1 MNFRKLTVLMLLV
14 FLIAGIIYVQYE
26 VQANNNIVKIKVD
39 ELNVRSGPGLDF
51 EVIGKINQGEA
62 LQIIEEKN
70 KWYKIKLA
78 NNNEGWIAGWY
89 TEQYTESTPISKIA
103 EANVTYLNV
112 RSGPST
118 SFAIIEQIHPET
130 KYPVVEIEGDWVKI
144 QLNSNK
150 VGWVAKW
157 LVNIAESSPS
167 TETLESDFVTI
178 QADNLNVRYGPSTNA
193 QVIGKLNR
201 GTKVEVVAIEE
212 GWYKIKFNDTF
223 GYIAS
228 KYATKIDSEADS
240 GAGNENNNDNE
251 TGTTTPPPADE
262 NKIQQVI
269 VNTNILNLRN
279 GPGNQYDVIGK
290 LNNGDILTV
299 LDKDGDWF
307 YISKNSLPETKGWVA
322 NWLVSDYN
330 QVVSNQPTVTI
341 LNPGTNLREGP
352 STSTNVVAI
361 ANVGD
366 QFPIIATEGDWYQI
380 QLPDGRKA
388 YVAGWLVT
396 AKGLEQNISR
406 GIEGILQGKK
416 IVIDAGH
423 GGNDQGAT
431 GLHFKSIEKDL
442 NLKVAKLLENKLEAA
457 GATVYMTRTGN
468 SKPSLQSRVDTAI
481 IHRAD
486 AFVSIH
492 HNTNI
497 NTSINGTITYYRDG
511 SDKELAKSIQTE
523 LVKLTGTKNL
533 GYRYGDYFVL
543 RENSQVA
550 VIVELA
556 FISNYHDELKARS
569 DKFQENAAEGI
580 FQGLIK
586 YFN

>member
-1 MNFRKLTVLMLLV
+1 MNYRRLTILILLV
-14 FLIAGIIYVQYE
+14 LLIPGIIFIHGE
-26 VQANNNIVKIKVD
+26 VQANSNKFVKITVD
-39 ELNVRSGPGLDF
+39 GLNVRNGPGLDYD
-51 EVIGKINQGEA
+51 VIGKVNKGET

-70 KWYKIKLA
+70 KWYKIKLK
-78 NNNEGWIAGWY
+78 NNSEGWIAGWY
-89 TEQYTESTPISKIA
+89 VEQYTESTLISKVA

-118 SFAIIEQIHPET
+118 SFAIVEQIHPET
-130 KYPVVEIEGDWVKI
+130 KYPVIEIEGDWVKI

-150 VGWVAKW
+150 TGWVAKW
-157 LVNIAESSPS
+157 LVNITESSPS

-178 QADNLNVRYGPSTNA
+178 QADNLNVRSGPSTA
-193 QVIGKLNR
+193 TQVIGKLNR
-201 GTKVEVVAIEE
+201 GAKVEVIAIED
-212 GWYKIKFNDTF
+212 GWYKIKFNNTF

-228 KYATKIDSEADS
+228 KYATQIDSYNNNNNSENLADNKTKS
-240 GAGNENNNDNE
+240 SENEN
-251 TGTTTPPPADE
+251 
-262 NKIQQVI
+262 KSQQVI
-269 VNTNILNLRN
+269 VNTNILNLRS
-279 GPGNQYDVIGK
+279 GPDNQYEVIGK
-290 LNNGDILTV
+290 LKNGDILTV

-307 YISKNSLPETKGWVA
+307 YISKATAPEIKGWVA

-330 QVVSNQPTVTI
+330 LVVSNQPTVTI

-352 STSTNVVAI
+352 STSTNVIGI
-361 ANVGD
+361 ANAGE

-388 YVAGWLVT
+388 YVAGWIVT
-396 AKGLEQNISR
+396 TKGMEQNISR
-406 GIEGILQGKK
+406 GIEKILQGKR
-416 IVIDAGH
+416 IVIDPGH
-423 GGNDQGAT
+423 GGRDNGAT
-431 GLHFKSIEKDL
+431 GLHFKSIEKNL
-442 NLKVAKLLENKLEAA
+442 NFEVAKLLEKKLTAA
-457 GATVYMTRTGN
+457 GATVYMTRTDD
-468 SKPSLQSRVDTAI
+468 SKPSLQARVDTAI

-497 NTSINGTITYYRDG
+497 DTSINGTITYYRDS
-511 SDKELAKSIQTE
+511 SDKELAKSIQSE
-523 LVKLTGTKNL
+523 VVKKTGTKDL

-543 RENSQVA
+543 RENSQVG

-569 DKFQENAAEGI
+569 NKFQENAAEGI

>member
-1 MNFRKLTVLMLLV
+1 MNYRRLTALALLIL
-14 FLIAGIIYVQYE
+14 LISGIIYMQNE
-26 VQANNNIVKIKVD
+26 AQANTNNLVKIAVD
-39 ELNVRSGPGLDF
+39 GLNVRSGPGLEY
-51 EVIGKINQGEA
+51 EVIGKVNKGET

-70 KWYKIKLA
+70 KWYKISFS
-78 NNNEGWIAGWY
+78 NNKVGWVAGWY
-89 TEQYTESTPISKIA
+89 TEQYIDSTPVVKTA

-112 RSGPST
+112 RTGPST
-118 SFAIIEQIHPET
+118 SFAVIEQIHPET
-130 KYPVVEIEGDWVKI
+130 KYPIIEIEGDWVKI

-157 LVNIAESSPS
+157 LVNISESSPS
-167 TETLESDFVTI
+167 TETLKSDFVTI
-178 QADNLNVRYGPSTNA
+178 QADNLNVRSGPSTDF
-193 QVIGKLNR
+193 QIIGKLNK
-201 GTKVEVVAIEE
+201 GAQVEVIAIEE
-212 GWYKIKFNDTF
+212 GWYKIKFNNSF

-228 KYATKIDSEADS
+228 KYASQIDSYNDNNSENQADNKTES
-240 GAGNENNNDNE
+240 SENEN
-251 TGTTTPPPADE
+251 
-262 NKIQQVI
+262 KSQQVI
-269 VNTNILNLRN
+269 VNTNILNLRS
-279 GPGNQYDVIGK
+279 GPSIQHDITGK
-290 LNNGDILTV
+290 LYHGDILTV
-299 LDKDGDWF
+299 LDKNGDWI
-307 YISKNSLPETKGWVA
+307 YISKTTSPEIKGWVA

-330 QVVSNQPTVTI
+330 LVVSNQPTVII

-352 STSTNVVAI
+352 STSTNVIGI
-361 ANVGD
+361 ANAGD

-388 YVAGWLVT
+388 YVAGWIVT
-396 AKGLEQNISR
+396 TKGMEQNISR
-406 GIEGILQGKK
+406 GIEKILQGKR

-423 GGNDQGAT
+423 GGRDNGAT
-431 GLHFKSIEKDL
+431 GLHFKSIEKNL
-442 NLKVAKLLENKLEAA
+442 NLEVAKLLEKKLTAT
-457 GATVYMTRTGN
+457 GATVYMTRTDD
-468 SKPSLQSRVDTAI
+468 SKPSLQARVDTAI

-497 NTSINGTITYYRDG
+497 DTSINGTITYYRDS
-511 SDKELAKSIQTE
+511 SDKELAKSIQSE
-523 LVKLTGTKNL
+523 VVKKTGTKDL

-543 RENSQVA
+543 RENSQVG

-569 DKFQENAAEGI
+569 SKFQENAAEGI